1 LDPTPTRPAHPN
13 PNPDPNPN
21 PNPNNNPN
29 PNPHPHPHP
38 DPNNDPNANPSPSQA
53 GDTRQETTAL
63 QNMGTSLVMMGQL
76 YEAARCY
83 VRAFHLAALPLPLT
97 LPLTLALAPAPTPN
111 QVRAFHLASAAED
124 PAAQVEL
131 LESLG

>member
-1 LDPTPTRPAHPN
+1 MVLPRRGRQPGRLTLTPTLTLTRSLTIALT
-13 PNPDPNPN
+13 
-21 PNPNNNPN
+21 
-29 PNPHPHPHP
+29 
-38 DPNNDPNANPSPSQA
+38 NASPSPSQA

-83 VRAFHLAALPLPLT
+83 VRAFHLA
-97 LPLTLALAPAPTPN
+97 
-111 QVRAFHLASAAED
+111 SAAED

-131 LESLG
+131 LESLSWTYTELGYPQRTEPEF